1 MDTLFPIFHFSL
13 LENLL
18 KYVEQVKDK
27 RITKAKSLT
36 ANVRLLQAKYKNTLI
51 AILD

>member
-1 MDTLFPIFHFSL
+1 MNTLFPIFHFSL
-13 LENLL
+13 LENMLNKL
-18 KYVEQVKDK
+18 KTK
-27 RITKAKSLT
+27 RIAKAKSLT